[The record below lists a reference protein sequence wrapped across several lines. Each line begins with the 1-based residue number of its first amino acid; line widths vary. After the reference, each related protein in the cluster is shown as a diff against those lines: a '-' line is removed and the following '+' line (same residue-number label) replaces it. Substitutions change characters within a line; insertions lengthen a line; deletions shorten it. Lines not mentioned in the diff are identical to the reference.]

1 MSDINKQ
8 MYNTMIGMKHDLSM
22 QSKQLCEMRGAFQGL
37 RSLTDNLLRYTAL
50 SHPMLA
56 YRLRCMRSCEET
68 RQMRKVIK
76 DEEARQKEFERLK
89 AETKKM
95 RKEVKELRNMAKKF
109 LNDGER
115 GSVRA
120 MAAEIVDLRTKLAKY
135 IKKDGKQARK

>member
-1 MSDINKQ
+1 
-8 MYNTMIGMKHDLSM
+8 
-22 QSKQLCEMRGAFQGL
+22 
-37 RSLTDNLLRYTAL
+37 
-50 SHPMLA
+50 
-56 YRLRCMRSCEET
+56 MRSCEET

-89 AETKKM
+89 TETKKM